1 MRNSFALALL
11 LLATASGTAWAQSA
25 GRFIVVVGDV
35 QVLGRDG
42 AARPAVRDTE
52 LEQGESIVTGANSL
66 AQLRMND
73 GGAISVR
80 PETQLKLDTFK
91 YTEGGGADDS
101 FLVSVL
107 KGGLRTLT
115 GLIARSRPNNFLI
128 ATPAVTI
135 GVRGTDFEVV
145 HVLQQ
150 ATPDAPPGTYNRV
163 YDGITTVQ
171 NQAGPLALVSRNET
185 AFVPLGGN
193 VRPVLVTP
201 PVSLFGKPTP
211 TLEIDPRLRRP
222 GTAPGPRTDNKGAH
236 KGRPLKVAPLKV
248 APLKIAPDRVISP
261 APAARE
267 STPLLLNP
275 IDTPRILA
283 PAPTT
288 TEPLRTISPTLT
300 PSSPTLTPIS
310 PTLTPISPT
319 PTVTEPVRTISPT
332 LTPISPTPT
341 ISPTLTPI
349 SPTPTISPTLTP
361 ISPTPTISP
370 TLTAPTTTISPTP
383 STTTISPSTTTIIK
397 R

>member
-1 MRNSFALALL
+1 MRNAFAWALL

-42 AARPAVRDTE
+42 AARPAVRDAG

-91 YTEGGGADDS
+91 YTEGGGGDDS
-101 FLVSVL
+101 FLLSVL

-115 GLIARSRPNNFLI
+115 GLIARSRPNNFHI

-222 GTAPGPRTDNKGAH
+222 GTAPGPRTDGSKA
-236 KGRPLKVAPLKV
+236 PLKVAPLKV
-248 APLKIAPDRVISP
+248 APDRVISP
-261 APAARE
+261 ATAERDR
-267 STPLLLNP
+267 PLLLNP
-275 IDTPRILA
+275 IDTPRIV
-283 PAPTT
+283 APTT
-288 TEPLRTISPTLT
+288 TEPLRTISPTLI
-300 PSSPTLTPIS
+300 SPTTTIS
-310 PTLTPISPT
+310 PTLTPSSPT
-319 PTVTEPVRTISPT
+319 PTVTEPLRTISPT
-332 LTPISPTPT
+332 LTSPTTT
-341 ISPTLTPI
+341 ISPTLT
-349 SPTPTISPTLTP
+349 SPTTTIAPTLTSPTTTISPTLTP

-370 TLTAPTTTISPTP
+370 TLTAPTTTISPTTT
-383 STTTISPSTTTIIK
+383 TTTIK